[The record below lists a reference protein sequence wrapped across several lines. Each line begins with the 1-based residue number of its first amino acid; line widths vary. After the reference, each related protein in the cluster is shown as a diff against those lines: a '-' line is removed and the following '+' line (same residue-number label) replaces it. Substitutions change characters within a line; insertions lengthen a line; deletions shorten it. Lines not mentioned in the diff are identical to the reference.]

1 MPDQTDILFERLLQF
16 DEVTLLE
23 LLDISSKELLEKFR
37 DKVIRKK
44 DMLLGEVEI
53 FNIDDEELE
62 SENEF
67 DGFQMEYLDD
77 GEEY

>member
-16 DEVTLLE
+16 DEITLVE

-37 DKVIRKK
+37 DKVMKRK
-44 DMLLGEVEI
+44 DRLFGEVEI
-53 FNIDDEELE
+53 FNIDDEELDF
-62 SENEF
+62 ENEF
-67 DGFQMEYLDD
+67 DGFQMEHLDD